1 MSELREIM
9 DMSLESMAALLILV
23 LAYKIYKIKVTTS
36 SQCLNKDGN
45 GVAIITENP
54 GGEDLSIP

>member
-9 DMSLESMAALLILV
+9 DMSLESVAAVLILV
-23 LAYKIYKIKVTTS
+23 LAYKIYKIKITTT

-45 GVAIITENP
+45 GVAITTENS